1 VALKCDRLGHSAKT
15 EAFDF
20 LGARRRF
27 PFTLYHLAVLFRRPV
42 LLCVGVA
49 GRGGPDSLV
58 HCSPLFEPGDRGR
71 EEDFARAR
79 AHFQDFLRLVE
90 RLLREDPYRWFN
102 FLPLNPPIPAG
113 SPPSRA

>member
-1 VALKCDRLGHSAKT
+1 VLAWTIYISFAGALVAALLPKGKPEL
-15 EAFDF
+15 
-20 LGARRRF
+20 ARWF
-27 PFTLYHLAVLFRRPV
+27 A
-42 LLCVGVA
+42 LCVGVA